1 MAHSKDI
8 TKLIPK
14 DRLNK
19 TAHFL
24 HKGVN
29 VSKFLS
35 EMKLHW
41 ALKKQAMEN
50 RNHCAKWCY
59 VRGV

>member
-19 TAHFL
+19 TALFL

-35 EMKLHW
+35 EMKLH
-41 ALKKQAMEN
+41 
-50 RNHCAKWCY
+50 
-59 VRGV
+59 

>member
-14 DRLNK
+14 NFLNK

-35 EMKLHW
+35 DVMSEGC
-41 ALKKQAMEN
+41 
-50 RNHCAKWCY
+50 R
-59 VRGV
+59 RI